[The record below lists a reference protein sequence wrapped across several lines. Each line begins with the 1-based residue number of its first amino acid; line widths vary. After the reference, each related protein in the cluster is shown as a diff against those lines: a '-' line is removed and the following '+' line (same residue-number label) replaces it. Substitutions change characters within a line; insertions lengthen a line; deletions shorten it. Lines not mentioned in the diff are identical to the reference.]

1 MTKNFFLLPRHAPS
15 FTFSFYFVLRLLPR
29 QRTLCCLE
37 TWGRPICCTCLL
49 LSISMRQKA
58 RRTWGE
64 GGRGVR
70 ASGVSLREA
79 AQVQVLNLKL
89 IAQQILAKFRFH
101 CAPKICLCLIRGNFL
116 LFFWFFFLFHLLLLP
131 RFRLFLLLRVVF
143 LVLLCEFVL

>member
-1 MTKNFFLLPRHAPS
+1 M
-15 FTFSFYFVLRLLPR
+15 
-29 QRTLCCLE
+29 
-37 TWGRPICCTCLL
+37 
-49 LSISMRQKA
+49 
-58 RRTWGE
+58 
-64 GGRGVR
+64 R

-116 LFFWFFFLFHLLLLP
+116 LFFWFYFLFHLLLLP
-131 RFRLFLLLRVVF
+131 RLRLFLLLRVVF

>member
-1 MTKNFFLLPRHAPS
+1 MTKNFFLLPRHATT

-58 RRTWGE
+58 RRTWSE

-70 ASGVSLREA
+70 ASGASLREA

-116 LFFWFFFLFHLLLLP
+116 LFSGFFLFHLLLLP
-131 RFRLFLLLRVVF
+131 RLRLFLLLRVVF